1 MQENRT
7 YSKHRERILTF
18 YRIMYEMTDEFNALT
33 MDEILDELSSRGINA
48 ECRAIY
54 DDIRALNETFAENP
68 DVPYAFSVSI
78 LKTNIRP
85 IKYYLKSR
93 ELTPKELKLL
103 YNLVKASP
111 YASKRDSKRLLKK
124 LEHLGNE
131 QIVDELRKQNYVVY
145 QKDEYSEAANLKTGF
160 DIRNDHFIGGSVFDK
175 MEAIQKAITN
185 NRCIS
190 LKYYG
195 HILSTKS
202 DSDGNA
208 ILRNKGYRHDWI
220 SPFEIVAIDGEF
232 HLVAVSY
239 SNNPQKRRIVSYN
252 LRKVSEIEIRKFDR
266 QGHDLFKAF
275 SDEKRGSSGRFIL
288 DSQSESVRASLVCST
303 EILDNIIDRFGE
315 TVKIIKLDSEHFK
328 ISPYV
333 QINYDFIGWVLSFG
347 DKIKVTAPDELIT
360 RIKIQLEN
368 TRKLYSGRGKR

>member
-1 MQENRT
+1 MSENRT
-7 YSKHRERILTF
+7 YSKHRERVLTL
-18 YRIMYEMTDEFNALT
+18 YRIMYEKTDEFNALT
-33 MDEILDELSSRGINA
+33 MDEILAELSAKGINA

-54 DDIRALNETFAENP
+54 DDIRALNETFPEDPNDA
-68 DVPYAFSVSI
+68 YAFSVSI
-78 LKTNIRP
+78 LKTKTRP
-85 IKYYLKSR
+85 VKYYLKSR

-111 YASKRDSKRLLKK
+111 YASKSESKRLLKK

-131 QIVDELRKQNYVVY
+131 HILDDLRRRDYVVY
-145 QKDEYSEAANLKTGF
+145 QKDEHSEATNLKTGH

-175 MEAIQKAITN
+175 MEAIQQAISN
-185 NRCIS
+185 DRCIS

-208 ILRNKGYRHDWI
+208 ILRNKGLRHDWI
-220 SPFEIVAIDGEF
+220 SPFEIVAVDGEF

-252 LRKVSEIEIRKFDR
+252 LRKVSEIERRKFDR

-288 DSQSESVRASLVCST
+288 DSQSESVRATLICCND
-303 EILDNIIDRFGE
+303 ILDNIIDRFGE
-315 TVKIIKLDSEHFK
+315 SVKIIKEDSEHFK

-368 TRKLYSGRGKR
+368 ARKLYSGRGRK

>member
-1 MQENRT
+1 MGDNKS
-7 YSKHRERILTF
+7 YSKHRERIMTF
-18 YRIMYEMTDEFNALT
+18 YRIMYENTDEFNALT
-33 MDEILDELSSRGINA
+33 MDDILAELSARGINA

-54 DDIRALNETFAENP
+54 DDIKALNETFAENP
-68 DVPYAFSVSI
+68 DDPYAFSISI
-78 LKTNIRP
+78 LKTQTRP
-85 IKYYLKSR
+85 IRYYLKSR

-111 YASKRDSKRLLKK
+111 YASKSESKRLLKK

-131 QIVDELRKQNYVVY
+131 HILDELRRRDYVVY
-145 QKDEYSEAANLKTGF
+145 QKDEHDEATNLKTGH
-160 DIRNDHFIGGSVFDK
+160 DIRNDYFIGGSVFDK
-175 MEAIQKAITN
+175 MEAIQQAILN
-185 NRCIS
+185 DRCIS

-202 DSDGNA
+202 DSEGNA
-208 ILRNKGYRHDWI
+208 ILRNKGFRHDWI
-220 SPFEIVAIDGEF
+220 SPFEIVSVDGEF
-232 HLVAVSY
+232 HLIAVSY
-239 SNNPQKRRIVSYN
+239 SNNPDKRRIVSFN
-252 LRKVSEIEIRKFDR
+252 LRKVAEIEIRKFNR

-288 DSQSESVRASLVCST
+288 DSQSESVRTTLVCNI
-303 EILDNIIDRFGE
+303 EILNNIVDRFGE
-315 TVKIIKLDSEHFK
+315 SVKITKLDSEHFK

-368 TRKLYSGRGKR
+368 TRKLYSGRGRK